1 MPTVGCLVA
10 YRTHRAYSVVPLESP
25 SLEARPSQACP
36 AERMGHAHRAEA
48 GFCTAWD
55 KLALGAETEVLLDC

>member
-1 MPTVGCLVA
+1 M
-10 YRTHRAYSVVPLESP
+10 RTAPIVCIAPYLLSPP
-25 SLEARPSQACP
+25 SLEVRPSQACP

-48 GFCTAWD
+48 GSYTAWN